1 MLFGIDLIMFFV
13 SAVARLESDLC
24 EEDEEMVTPPRCN
37 SSDMQHN
44 RCQRDQ
50 EGTPTLVP
58 CHKHAGIIRSPFAV
72 SPIFNA
78 CDGVLFMSR
87 LQWRTTEEVCHECS
101 PPHHGIAKLSLHR
114 LIHRYYNAEKG
125 YEDRSSDSIEVQSQC
140 LSEVR
145 DQFCGHRVLINFPDP
160 SGAF

>member
-50 EGTPTLVP
+50 GGTPALVP
-58 CHKHAGIIRSPFAV
+58 CHKHAGIRSPFAV
-72 SPIFNA
+72 STNSLRWGSLYVSP
-78 CDGVLFMSR
+78 S
-87 LQWRTTEEVCHECS
+87 WRTTEEECVTS
-101 PPHHGIAKLSLHR
+101 APATRRQPFVPPSTD
-114 LIHRYYNAEKG
+114 Y
-125 YEDRSSDSIEVQSQC
+125 SQ
-140 LSEVR
+140 
-145 DQFCGHRVLINFPDP
+145 
-160 SGAF
+160 